1 MKQKFKIKSFWVLSL
16 ILIIILSVSFIF
28 QIGAI
33 AFETRLIQVYGERLE
48 VVNRENELLIVNSA
62 KKNSLDN
69 VKNLIESFGF
79 ERVDSVHYIKRDDI
93 VVTK

>member
-1 MKQKFKIKSFWVLSL
+1 MKQKFKLKFFLIISL
-16 ILIIILSVSFIF
+16 ILIIILSASFVF

-62 KKNSLDN
+62 RKNSLDN
-69 VKNLIESFGF
+69 IKNLVESFGF

-93 VVTK
+93 VVTN